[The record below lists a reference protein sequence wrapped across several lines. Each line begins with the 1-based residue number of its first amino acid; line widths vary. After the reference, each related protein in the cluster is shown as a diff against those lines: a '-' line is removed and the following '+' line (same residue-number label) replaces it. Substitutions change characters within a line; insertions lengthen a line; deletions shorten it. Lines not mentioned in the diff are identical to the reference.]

1 MRIHHLN
8 CGSMCPYGRRFF
20 EGNGGL
26 LEPGNVVCHCLLLES
41 AEGLV
46 LVESGLSTADLDPKR
61 SRIPGLLRASL
72 RPKLDPSQSALH
84 QIRALGFSAKDVRHI
99 VVTHLDFDHAG
110 GISDFPDA
118 SVHVFADELRA
129 IEKPDW
135 REKQRYLRHCWSHG
149 VHWQEHS
156 LCGESFHGFEA
167 VRALSRKETDILL
180 IPVRGHTRGHA
191 AVAVRQGEHY
201 LVHCGDAY
209 FHRDEMKAPPGC
221 PVGFELFQR
230 LVAHDDGLRRKNQA
244 RLRELK
250 QLAGP
255 QLTLFSAHDPV
266 ELARMQETSSAAGD
280 SAMRGVSP

>member
-20 EGNGGL
+20 DGSGGL
-26 LEPGNVVCHCLLLES
+26 LEPGNIVCHCLLIES
-41 AEGLV
+41 SEGLV
-46 LVESGLSTADLDPKR
+46 LVDSGLSTADLDPR
-61 SRIPGLLRASL
+61 RTRIPSFLRASL

-99 VVTHLDFDHAG
+99 VLTHLDFDHAG

-129 IEKPDW
+129 SEAPDW
-135 REKQRYLRHCWSHG
+135 REKQPYLGHCWTHG
-149 VHWQEHS
+149 VHWQEHA

-180 IPVRGHTRGHA
+180 VPVRGHTRGHV

-209 FHRDEMKAPPGC
+209 FHRDEMNDPPAC
-221 PVGFELFQR
+221 PVGPEDFQS
-230 LVAHDDGLRRKNQA
+230 LLAPDDGLRRRNQA
-244 RLRELK
+244 RLRALR
-250 QLAGP
+250 QLAGSR
-255 QLTLFSAHDPV
+255 LTLFSAHDPV
-266 ELARMQETSSAAGD
+266 ELARMQQASSEPDA
-280 SAMRGVSP
+280 SHLRGVSP